1 VSGHDF
7 AVEFMAPLDLFGCTE
22 PSQGVEPNGYG
33 GWWMGRNC
41 WCNGQ
46 NVKPWVV
53 DVTSAVLG
61 LEDYKNVSA
70 EYRGLM
76 WNSTSSGWVEPY
88 AVSGY
93 ILMSSHLAFYT

>member
-1 VSGHDF
+1 
-7 AVEFMAPLDLFGCTE
+7 MAPLDLFGCTE

-33 GWWMGRNC
+33 GWWMGRNG

-61 LEDYKNVSA
+61 LEDYKNVST
-70 EYRGLM
+70 EYRGLLCD
-76 WNSTSSGWVEPY
+76 VKAQCV
-88 AVSGY
+88 AVGRSLIGR
-93 ILMSSHLAFYT
+93 AR